1 MPTRLKQILMIL
13 GGLLYVVWPV
23 DLAPDMMPGLGW
35 IDDLI
40 VVGLLLWYLSGIRGG
55 TPGGGFRG
63 ETGEQKGETQSP
75 RQPQGVHRGLPLQ
88 PLIGK
93 SCHNL

>member
-55 TPGGGFRG
+55 TPGGGLSGGDRG
-63 ETGEQKGETQSP
+63 AEGRDTIP
-75 RQPQGVHRGLPLQ
+75 
-88 PLIGK
+88 
-93 SCHNL
+93 